1 MRCKAQK
8 SGNPSRYSSSFFS
21 LERKVRVLQFFARW
35 KNAVTLSDGP
45 FSAFLLAHYRK
56 RTRRKDKKETESCK
70 RTFPC
75 FFPGLLRTRVRKQEE
90 VRKSLFFFF
99 TRTVQIFATCVRFFF
114 SSKGEHWIV
123 PCFHTKSDTRRALFS
138 LPGHN
143 FLSPQRARLS
153 FLKGMQM
160 PPYFSSMH

>member
-8 SGNPSRYSSSFFS
+8 SGNPSRYSSSSFFS

-99 TRTVQIFATCVRFFF
+99 TRTVQIFAGCFRSF
-114 SSKGEHWIV
+114 SSFPRGTLNCSV
-123 PCFHTKSDTRRALFS
+123 FSQKSETRRAQI
-138 LPGHN
+138 G
-143 FLSPQRARLS
+143 RA
-153 FLKGMQM
+153 
-160 PPYFSSMH
+160 HV